1 MILSKDGV
9 TVSEGEVELPEVADA
24 SIFNYAV
31 TDDFDNIEDMYEIN
45 VIERDSRN
53 VEIKNTAIKFG
64 NFTGEKEIK
73 IYTHPNTSEFKIEFK
88 AKYKYINRKF
98 TVYKLLMN
106 DQEIPL
112 QYKNLPIRLVDKIKD
127 INLNYKTAQERIQFI
142 KDALKLSKDNLLT
155 GIGGEC
161 WQYKYGQVQ
170 DYDYIS
176 SDIHSYPIQILLE
189 FGIFGFIVLIGIY
202 VYIMAMKT
210 DKIKYLGI
218 KMGLLVIFIHS
229 AIDSEMKIQFMQL
242 IAFTYFAI
250 FSSIKG
256 NSIEISKK
264 VNEICNIGNILIA
277 VTTIFLILNPSLY
290 VLRTTIGSRKDL
302 FINKQKLTAIE
313 NYEQLL
319 KYEKYDNIN
328 NDTALLIE
336 YIKEERMDKIEELY
350 LRIKSEQCEWK
361 QRPEIIIGKS
371 LDIEDI
377 IKNMESL
384 NNPKFYP
391 WIVKFAE
398 LQMSERKQTLEMLE
412 EALSKKYIMLDSSSE
427 YDMLEESNKYIDDMY
442 NKYKL
447 GVAIINSSDQELP
460 SIEALNDIDINITN
474 KDILIYHTHTTEAYY
489 AEEQYEETEPG
500 KTLDENYNILV
511 VGDVFK
517 ENLKKKGYD
526 AIQLRNYNDLPKIDG
541 AYARSKEILEEQLKK
556 KDYQIIFD
564 VHRDAGK
571 LDKIGSFIN
580 INEKNVANMRFVIAS
595 GHENWIKNLKWAI
608 TIQKQAD
615 AMYPGLFKPILI
627 YNNQYNQDVS
637 EFATLIEIGGDGN
650 TLEEVEN
657 SVECLSDVLE
667 KILK

>member
-1 MILSKDGV
+1 
-9 TVSEGEVELPEVADA
+9 
-24 SIFNYAV
+24 
-31 TDDFDNIEDMYEIN
+31 
-45 VIERDSRN
+45 
-53 VEIKNTAIKFG
+53 
-64 NFTGEKEIK
+64 
-73 IYTHPNTSEFKIEFK
+73 
-88 AKYKYINRKF
+88 
-98 TVYKLLMN
+98 
-106 DQEIPL
+106 
-112 QYKNLPIRLVDKIKD
+112 
-127 INLNYKTAQERIQFI
+127 
-142 KDALKLSKDNLLT
+142 
-155 GIGGEC
+155 
-161 WQYKYGQVQ
+161 
-170 DYDYIS
+170 
-176 SDIHSYPIQILLE
+176 
-189 FGIFGFIVLIGIY
+189 
-202 VYIMAMKT
+202 
-210 DKIKYLGI
+210 
-218 KMGLLVIFIHS
+218 
-229 AIDSEMKIQFMQL
+229 MKIQFMQL

-264 VNEICNIGNILIA
+264 VNEICNIGNIIIA

-313 NYEQLL
+313 SYEQLL

-489 AEEQYEETEPG
+489 AKEQYEETEPG

-526 AIQLRNYNDLPKIDG
+526 AIQLRNYNDLPKVDG

-580 INEKNVANMRFVIAS
+580 INGKNVANMRFVIAS

-615 AMYPGLFKPILI
+615 EMYPGLFRPILI

-650 TLEEVEN
+650 TLEEAEN